1 MPRLFFVD
9 RPDGKL
15 LGIIPDKDMRKAVL
29 IILAVAVLG
38 VLGAYAS
45 RLPDNTPQS
54 SATGLSS
61 LKYKD
66 GNFIGES
73 AETPYGPIQIGVVIQ
88 KGKITEVNFL
98 DMPSDDARSTEITG
112 FATPALRASTLKAQS
127 ADIDFV
133 SGATSTSYGYQQSLQ
148 AALDKAAASAVNA
161 EYFKSG

>member
-1 MPRLFFVD
+1 M
-9 RPDGKL
+9 K
-15 LGIIPDKDMRKAVL
+15 KAIL
-29 IILAVAVLG
+29 IVMAVAVLG

-54 SATGLSS
+54 TAAGLNS

-73 AETPYGPIQIGVVIQ
+73 AETPYGPIQIGVVI
-88 KGKITEVNFL
+88 KNGKITNVNFL
-98 DMPSDDARSTEITG
+98 DMPNDDARSTEITG
-112 FATPALRASTLKAQS
+112 FAAPALKASTLNAQS

-148 AALDKAAASAVNA
+148 AALDKAAGSVVNLD
-161 EYFKSG
+161 YFKSG